1 MTPQDKL
8 EKIRKRQ
15 TARLLF
21 HLETTDQLTAAL
33 RQDLMR
39 SLSWMFGDVAELLA
53 GVCGDAIPAR
63 ETGAEWRPGE

>member
-8 EKIRKRQ
+8 ERIRKRQ

-21 HLETTDQLTAAL
+21 HLETTDQLTPAL
-33 RQDLMR
+33 RGDLMR
-39 SLSWMFGDVAELLA
+39 SLSWMFGDVADMLA

-63 ETGAEWRPGE
+63 ETVAEWRPGK